1 MPLET
6 DKNLKS
12 LTSSLNLRME
22 ELDSKRHHTTQKNP
36 EQEVPDG
43 EVVRNVRRVAQCNQ
57 GLIPAHLLDISF

>member
-12 LTSSLNLRME
+12 LTSSLNLRML
-22 ELDSKRHHTTQKNP
+22 ELNSKQHHTTQKNP

-43 EVVRNVRRVAQCNQ
+43 EVVRNVQRIALCKQ